1 MPPKNRDA
9 TSALDGVVPFES
21 ASADDAD
28 SSHHPQVGRKTK
40 KSRREQY
47 PPGWLTN
54 DRGNLRFVA
63 VTVRHPCKFFFVI
76 LLVTLVMVAGLF
88 MSFSDS
94 ESDSGPFS
102 EPGGEYDTNDVR
114 SLAYD
119 SLKFAIEEVED
130 VRDEDNN
137 GSGDARQRRL
147 VEQVQHSET
156 TTTMTTVRDV
166 LMSTG
171 LFPSLDKLLAKGTTS
186 RSVVSST
193 GKAKTKASTRRRR
206 QRRQLQGNDNVDG
219 EKVLRT
225 QEQVLD
231 ITYWVYEADGK
242 NTKGVFGS
250 ADSIRAMRESHDLF
264 LKDIAY
270 ETYCWREYEKVV
282 AAEDSNGTTE
292 TTSRCRPPTSSLNVY
307 YPRSYNPDI
316 TASVIDQLADPTK
329 VVTYNAVSVCLEFGL
344 LCDTIPVE
352 YNTTDVLA
360 WADEL
365 NANITVLSDT
375 WDGTGDL
382 VEEQY
387 IDQVTTLIAHLLQ
400 LRTKRGLVD
409 FGLDKNFSLNNTVS
423 QYSRAIF
430 YWGGPLSLTS
440 NATNDVLSE
449 EDKEDEDEEALK
461 E

>member
-1 MPPKNRDA
+1 MPRKTRDA
-9 TSALDGVVPFES
+9 TSALDGVPFES

-28 SSHHPQVGRKTK
+28 SSHHPQGDRKTK
-40 KSRREQY
+40 KSRREKY
-47 PPGWLTN
+47 PPGWLNN

-76 LLVTLVMVAGLF
+76 LLVTLVMVAGLL

-94 ESDSGPFS
+94 DSDSGPFS

-130 VRDEDNN
+130 VREEDN

-156 TTTMTTVRDV
+156 TTTMTTFRDV

-193 GKAKTKASTRRRR
+193 GKAKTKSSARRHR
-206 QRRQLQGNDNVDG
+206 RRQLQGNDNG
-219 EKVLRT
+219 EKEQALRT

-264 LKDIAY
+264 LKDRDY
-270 ETYCWREYEKVV
+270 ETYCWREYETVV
-282 AAEDSNGTTE
+282 AAEGSNGTAE

-316 TASVIDQLADPTK
+316 TASVIDQLTDPAK

-344 LCDTIPVE
+344 LCDTIPPE

-387 IDQVTTLIAHLLQ
+387 IDQVTALIAHLLQ

-409 FGLDKNFSLNNTVS
+409 FGLDKNFALNNTVS

-440 NATNDVLSE
+440 SATTDSLSE